1 MTTKPKPRK
10 GAAKAAPVKSARS
23 QKSFETDDDRVR
35 KIDSTYEKL
44 RGLLSVHDCELDM
57 LSNRLAEL
65 RNTSTLRNMRALIG
79 YLHILSRKD

>member
-1 MTTKPKPRK
+1 
-10 GAAKAAPVKSARS
+10 
-23 QKSFETDDDRVR
+23 
-35 KIDSTYEKL
+35 
-44 RGLLSVHDCELDM
+44 M